1 MKIAS
6 LVRSIFF
13 SGNER
18 SLQDQGELRVGDRLV
33 GRVLELKGSGKVF
46 VDFGRFR
53 AMADIGFPVRQ
64 GEVIHVKVMGKGA
77 PLRLGLC
84 APEMKV
90 PEKASKT
97 NIMSEFPSRHL
108 LKEFQSQTRH
118 LLPDAGPDHRGKPG
132 PLELASAV
140 RNLVS
145 HFEPMDMGKD
155 VSQISGQLRKFIEDA
170 GIFYEKKLE
179 KMVEAF
185 VQGKSE
191 LPARALSEISETRNI
206 VHKDLKANLLVLKE
220 FLDAKDPALKTLD
233 MKDPEGLRKTVEK
246 FLEEITARQNDSG
259 TRSRSEPVQVYT
271 YLLPMKELETDARV
285 KVYYSKKK
293 RSTSKEGFRISLL
306 LDMEKIGQIR
316 TDFMLNGRS
325 LTVDFSVS
333 EFPIKE
339 YVDDHIDGLKS
350 VLGDIFENVSVNVA
364 LSERKISEFE
374 FEDLTPLSTGLIDLK
389 V

>member
-13 SGNER
+13 PGNER
-18 SLQDQGELRVGDRLV
+18 SLPDQRELRVGDRLV
-33 GRVLELKGSGKVF
+33 GRVLELKGSGKAF

-53 AMADIGFPVRQ
+53 SMADVGFPVRQ
-64 GEVIHVKVMGKGA
+64 GEVIHVKVLNKGA

-84 APEMKV
+84 GPELKV
-90 PEKASKT
+90 PEKANKA
-97 NIMSEFPSRHL
+97 NMMSEFPSRHL

-118 LLPDAGPDHRGKPG
+118 LLPAAGPDHRGKPG
-132 PLELASAV
+132 PLELNSAV
-140 RNLVS
+140 RNLMS

-155 VSQISGQLRKFIEDA
+155 VSEISGQLKKFIEDA

-179 KMVEAF
+179 KMMEPL

-191 LPARALSEISETRNI
+191 VPARSLGEISEIRSI
-206 VHKDLKANLLVLKE
+206 VDKDLKANLLVLKE

-259 TRSRSEPVQVYT
+259 TRSRPEPVQVYT
-271 YLLPMKELETDARV
+271 YLLPMKELETDAQI
-285 KVYYSKKK
+285 KVYYSRKK
-293 RSTSKEGFRISLL
+293 RSTAKEGFRVSLL

-316 TDFMLNGRS
+316 TDFFLNGRS
-325 LTVDFSVS
+325 LTVDFSVT

-339 YVDDHIDGLKS
+339 YVDEHIDGLKT
-350 VLGDIFENVSVNVA
+350 VLGDIFENVSVSVA
-364 LSERKISEFE
+364 LSEKKISEFE

>member
-1 MKIAS
+1 M
-6 LVRSIFF
+6 
-13 SGNER
+13 
-18 SLQDQGELRVGDRLV
+18 V
-33 GRVLELKGSGKVF
+33 GRVLELKGSGKAF

-53 AMADIGFPVRQ
+53 AMADVGFPVRQ
-64 GEVIHVKVMGKGA
+64 GEVIHVKVMDKGT

-84 APEMKV
+84 GPELKV
-90 PEKASKT
+90 PEKANKT

-118 LLPDAGPDHRGKPG
+118 LLPAAGPDHRGKPG
-132 PLELASAV
+132 PLELNSAV
-140 RNLVS
+140 RNLMS

-155 VSQISGQLRKFIEDA
+155 VSQISGQLKKFIEDA

-179 KMVEAF
+179 KMMEPF
-185 VQGKSE
+185 VQGRSE
-191 LPARALSEISETRNI
+191 VPARSLGEISEIRSI
-206 VHKDLKANLLVLKE
+206 VDKDLKANLLVLKE

-259 TRSRSEPVQVYT
+259 TRSRSEPVQVYA
-271 YLLPMKELETDARV
+271 YLLPMKELETDAKI
-285 KVYYSKKK
+285 KVYYSRKK
-293 RSTSKEGFRISLL
+293 RSTAKEGFRVSLL

-316 TDFMLNGRS
+316 TDFFLNGRS
-325 LTVDFSVS
+325 LTVDFFVT

-339 YVDDHIDGLKS
+339 YVGEHIDGLKT

-364 LSERKISEFE
+364 LSEKKISEFE